1 MKLND
6 KGYDLIKRFEGYSD
20 RPYKCPAGI
29 STIGYGN
36 TYYPNGTKV
45 KITDHKITKEYANEI
60 LAHTADEFA
69 ADVLK
74 LVKTNITVNQLNALT
89 SFAYNVGVA
98 NLQKSTLL
106 KLVNINP
113 NDAMIA
119 KEFLKWNKAAGK
131 ELKGLT
137 NRRIAESALYFTK

>member
-1 MKLND
+1 MKLSD
-6 KGYDLIKRFEGYSD
+6 KGYDLIKRFEGFSD

-45 KITDHKITKEYANEI
+45 KITDKQITREYANEI
-60 LAHTADEFA
+60 LAHIADEFSE
-69 ADVLK
+69 DVLK
-74 LVKTNITVNQLNALT
+74 LVKSKITVNQLNALT

-98 NLQKSTLL
+98 NLAKSTLL

-113 NDAMIA
+113 NDGNIA
-119 KEFLKWNKAAGK
+119 KEFLKWNKAGGK
-131 ELKGLT
+131 VLNGLT

>member
-1 MKLND
+1 MKLSD
-6 KGYDLIKRFEGYSD
+6 KGYDLIKRFEGFSD

-45 KITDHKITKEYANEI
+45 KITDKQITREYANQI
-60 LAHTADEFA
+60 LAHIADEFA
-69 ADVLK
+69 EDVLK
-74 LVKTNITVNQLNALT
+74 LVKSKITVNQLNALT

-98 NLQKSTLL
+98 NLAKSTLL

-113 NDAMIA
+113 NDGNIA
-119 KEFLKWNKAAGK
+119 KEFLKWNKAGGK
-131 ELKGLT
+131 VLNGLT
-137 NRRIAESALYFTK
+137 NRRIAESALYFSK

>member
-6 KGYDLIKRFEGYSD
+6 KGYDLIKKFEGYSD

-45 KITDHKITKEYANEI
+45 KITDKQITREYANEI

-74 LVKTNITVNQLNALT
+74 LVKSKITVNQLNALT

-106 KLVNINP
+106 KLVNLNP

>member
-1 MKLND
+1 MKLSD
-6 KGYDLIKRFEGYSD
+6 KGYELIKRFEGFSD

-45 KITDHKITKEYANEI
+45 KITDKQITREYANEI
-60 LAHTADEFA
+60 LEHIADKFA
-69 ADVLK
+69 EDVLK
-74 LVKTNITVNQLNALT
+74 LVKSKITVNQLNALT

-98 NLQKSTLL
+98 NLAKSTLL

-113 NDAMIA
+113 NDGNIA
-119 KEFLKWNKAAGK
+119 KEFLKWNKAGGK
-131 ELKGLT
+131 VLNGLT
-137 NRRIAESALYFTK
+137 NRRIAESSLYFTK

>member
-1 MKLND
+1 MKLSD
-6 KGYDLIKRFEGYSD
+6 KGYDLIKKFEGYSD

-45 KITDHKITKEYANEI
+45 KITDPKITKEYANEI
-60 LAHTADEFA
+60 LAHIADEFA

-74 LVKTNITVNQLNALT
+74 LVKSKISVNQLNALT
-89 SFAYNVGVA
+89 SFAYNVGVT
-98 NLQKSTLL
+98 NLAKSTLL

-119 KEFLKWNKAAGK
+119 KEFLKWNKVGGK
-131 ELKGLT
+131 VLNGLT

>member
-45 KITDHKITKEYANEI
+45 KITDKQITREYANEI

-69 ADVLK
+69 SDVLK

>member
-20 RPYKCPAGI
+20 SPYLCAAGKPTI
-29 STIGYGN
+29 SYGL
-36 TYYPNGTKV
+36 TYYPNGKKV
-45 KITDHKITKEYANEI
+45 TMKDSKITKEEG
-60 LAHTADEFA
+60 DEMFYKIVSNFA

>member
-1 MKLND
+1 MKLSD
-6 KGYDLIKRFEGYSD
+6 KGYDLIKRFEGFSD

-45 KITDHKITKEYANEI
+45 KITDKQITREYANQI
-60 LAHTADEFA
+60 LAHIADEFA
-69 ADVLK
+69 EDVLK
-74 LVKTNITVNQLNALT
+74 LVKSKITVNQLNALT

-98 NLQKSTLL
+98 NLAKSTLL

-113 NDAMIA
+113 NDGNIA
-119 KEFLKWNKAAGK
+119 KEFLKWSKAGGK
-131 ELKGLT
+131 VLNGLT

>member
-1 MKLND
+1 M
-6 KGYDLIKRFEGYSD
+6 
-20 RPYKCPAGI
+20 
-29 STIGYGN
+29 
-36 TYYPNGTKV
+36 
-45 KITDHKITKEYANEI
+45 
-60 LAHTADEFA
+60 
-69 ADVLK
+69 LK

-106 KLVNINP
+106 KLVNLNP